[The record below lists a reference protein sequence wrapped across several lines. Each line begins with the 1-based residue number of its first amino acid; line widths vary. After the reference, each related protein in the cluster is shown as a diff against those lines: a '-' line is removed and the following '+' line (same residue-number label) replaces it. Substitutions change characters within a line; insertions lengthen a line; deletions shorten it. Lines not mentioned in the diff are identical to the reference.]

1 MRKGLKTMDYRIETL
16 PDIPV
21 PVVGVKKAYATG
33 QKAQENIFKFWRNLK
48 QWVTKIT

>member
-48 QWVTKIT
+48 